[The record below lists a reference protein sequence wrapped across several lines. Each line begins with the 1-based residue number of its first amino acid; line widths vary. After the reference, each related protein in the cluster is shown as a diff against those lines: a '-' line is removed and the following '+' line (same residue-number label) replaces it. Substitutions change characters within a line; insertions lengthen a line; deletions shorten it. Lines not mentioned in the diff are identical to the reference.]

1 MITVKTIKMKKKVI
15 SAVSILCFL
24 TISINVSAQ
33 SSGIK
38 KLLDNPKKMYSKTF
52 VYGRLGD
59 SKYIR
64 KWQIKKGY
72 ATEADYVLPKK
83 VGILTFILQDRSS
96 SSSYTA
102 GGWRHSTTSKATKDG
117 TSMVTNQIYFNVIKG
132 MKESFSHKG
141 MNLLEASEYLDTDA
155 KRDLYNNYEL
165 KDPKV
170 LKLFSGITGSGNS
183 GPAIGYRAM
192 PLFSFGLKVT
202 GKQIKARDAFFNKLD
217 LDAILIVEITMSIT
231 GDALYSIKSN
241 ILYKNPASGSK
252 TYYSDYSE
260 SVSVRL
266 SSNLYEKKPTY
277 SGIFVMKKVE
287 YKNKRGK
294 TKTRNEAVGLDT
306 NLYKLVNAVVGA
318 NVGSLEKF
326 VLGKK

>member
-1 MITVKTIKMKKKVI
+1 MKKKVI
-15 SAVSILCFL
+15 SVLSILCFL

-38 KLLDNPKKMYSKTF
+38 KLLDNPKKMYGKTF

-83 VGILTFILQDRSS
+83 VGILTFIVHDKSS

-102 GGWRHSTTSKATKDG
+102 GGWKHSTTSKATKDG
-117 TSMVTNQIYFNVIKG
+117 VSMLANQIYFNVIKG

-141 MNLLEASEYLDTDA
+141 MNLLEPSEYLDTDT
-155 KRDLYNNYEL
+155 KRDLYNNYKL
-165 KDPKV
+165 KNPKI

-192 PLFSFGLKVT
+192 PLVSFGLTASTSTSKA
-202 GKQIKARDAFFNKLD
+202 GKARDAFFNQLG
-217 LDAILIVEITMSIT
+217 LDAILTVEIVMSIT
-231 GDALYSIKSN
+231 GDAVFSIQSN

-252 TYYSDYSE
+252 TYYGDYSE
-260 SVSVRL
+260 SISVKI
-266 SSNLYEKKPTY
+266 SSNQYAKKPEY
-277 SGIFVMKKVE
+277 RDIFVFKKVE
-287 YKNKRGK
+287 YKNKKGK
-294 TKTRNEAVGLDT
+294 TKTRNEAVGLDP